1 MEIHDLNTKPMTD
14 PAWVPF
20 DDGTDTYKAD
30 FSRIIDEAVA
40 RAFSAADVS
49 GGVVNYT
56 SGDASSPTAWTDVDV
71 LTTGSTLAT
80 LLNKISTMIKNI
92 RYFRGLI
99 GSTAITGTIT
109 DNVSAL
115 SAKGAVAYT
124 IYDERVELSAD
135 GPTSIVRAG
144 NVCVASCYLKV
155 KKTLAQAQTSLLK
168 ITNSTDYPMSLV
180 SGIGLNFTK
189 AKVVPVAISAAGNI
203 NFYHGG
209 NIAIN
214 DTIVFQIMWIA
225 P

>member
-14 PAWVPF
+14 PAWVAL

-30 FSRIIDEAVA
+30 FSTIIDAAVA
-40 RAFSAADVS
+40 EAFSAADVS

-80 LLNKISTMIKNI
+80 LLNRISTMIKNI

-124 IYDERVELSAD
+124 IYDDRVELSPD

-144 NVCVASCYLKV
+144 NICVASCYLKV

-168 ITNSTDYPMSLV
+168 ITNSTDYPMALV
-180 SGIGLNFTK
+180 SATGLNFTK
-189 AKVVPVAISAAGNI
+189 GTVHPVAISAAGNI

-225 P
+225 

>member
-1 MEIHDLNTKPMTD
+1 MEIHDLNTKPITN
-14 PAWVPF
+14 PAWVAF

-30 FSRIIDEAVA
+30 FSTIIDEAVA
-40 RAFSAADVS
+40 EAFSAADVS
-49 GGVVNYT
+49 GGVVEFD
-56 SGDASSPTAWTDVDV
+56 SADALNPTDWTDTSL
-71 LTTGSTLAT
+71 LTSGSTLKV
-80 LLNKISTMIKNI
+80 LLERISAMIKNI
-92 RYFRGLI
+92 RYFRSLI

-144 NVCVASCYLKV
+144 NICVASCYLKV

-189 AKVVPVAISAAGNI
+189 AKVVPVTVSAVGNI

-214 DTIVFQIMWIA
+214 DTVVFQITWIA